1 MSLFKSLGYVTIQT
15 ADIERWRQF
24 AFELLGFAEGSGP
37 DPDALYLR
45 MDERAARIVVAPGDG
60 DRIVAAGWE
69 VRDRAEL
76 AARSG
81 RPRRRGRAV
90 QAAVPG

>member
-24 AFELLGFAEGSGP
+24 AFKLLGFAEGSGP

-45 MDERAARIVVAPGDG
+45 MEDVG
-60 DRIVAAGWE
+60 
-69 VRDRAEL
+69 
-76 AARSG
+76 
-81 RPRRRGRAV
+81 
-90 QAAVPG
+90 